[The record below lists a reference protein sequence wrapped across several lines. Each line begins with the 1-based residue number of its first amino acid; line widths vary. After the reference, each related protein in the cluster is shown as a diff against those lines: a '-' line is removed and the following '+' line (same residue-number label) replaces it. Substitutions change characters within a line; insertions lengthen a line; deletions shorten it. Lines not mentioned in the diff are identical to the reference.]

1 MVSRVRRH
9 PYVPAWHMSVGWDA
23 HKELFASLIVPAK
36 VTRPA
41 QPLHGWMDGK
51 FTPLGADGNLYR
63 LRTNWLS
70 STSCSD
76 WVFPHEER
84 QGLLQFLLGP
94 CNFVGLS
101 CTLLV
106 SVSHQHS
113 RFQGIHGVLGIRRIH
128 AHFLWWMDSM
138 ESIESHESV
147 DAMDSMEPMG
157 SRDSLR
163 IQWISWIL
171 DPWNPWD
178 RWNPLNQWH
187 HWIQWVLRNQ
197 WNPWSRWNPLNP

>member
-1 MVSRVRRH
+1 
-9 PYVPAWHMSVGWDA
+9 
-23 HKELFASLIVPAK
+23 
-36 VTRPA
+36 
-41 QPLHGWMDGK
+41 MDGK

-113 RFQGIHGVLGIRRIH
+113 RFQGIHGVHRFEQSL
-128 AHFLWWMDSM
+128 
-138 ESIESHESV
+138 ESLYSTNSPQSQNILQHDQDKAASWTVE
-147 DAMDSMEPMG
+147 DAEF
-157 SRDSLR
+157 
-163 IQWISWIL
+163 
-171 DPWNPWD
+171 
-178 RWNPLNQWH
+178 
-187 HWIQWVLRNQ
+187 
-197 WNPWSRWNPLNP
+197 